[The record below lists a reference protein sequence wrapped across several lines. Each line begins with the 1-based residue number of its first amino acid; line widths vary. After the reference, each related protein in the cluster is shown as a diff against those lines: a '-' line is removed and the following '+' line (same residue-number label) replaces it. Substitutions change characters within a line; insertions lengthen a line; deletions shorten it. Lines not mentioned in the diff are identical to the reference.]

1 MKNNSKDKD
10 ISLGRR
16 HYWTDTQGQA
26 HRVVFDDGK
35 LEKPRSTW
43 IVLASVTL
51 FALIFGVVVL
61 LTTHPDAGSKLP
73 LEAPKLYPNLRC
85 ARTIVSDADA
95 RPVAIA
101 AGWNDEFF
109 LASEKGVAL
118 YDASGNKLDFW
129 QNEENVAPSAINFVA
144 QEEDPSNGLL
154 LLAFP
159 TKIKALRF
167 SLEQYVPSESA
178 NQDADV
184 SSNVGEE
191 DHARNNAVERTAAR
205 GAVGNFY
212 DVLSRSDADIRGLE
226 CDGDRLY
233 VADYLS
239 DSVWRFSLKKLE
251 KRPDDDKTEP
261 VADCLVGAPD
271 EGRGY
276 PGLKPAFAKYFCL
289 NFDEEAKVLYAVS
302 SGLFRIDAFNPE
314 TGAWLSEKSWTRA
327 PGAGIG
333 FRGAANPIS
342 IDTRG
347 SLIVDAESG
356 RFFDESGKRR
366 VSPLRFFTTS
376 GEWLDDLGDGSNF
389 SDDVSALAAV
399 FSHDD
404 KRVFVLK
411 SDGGVDVWE

>member
-1 MKNNSKDKD
+1 MKKNSKDKD
-10 ISLGRR
+10 ISFGRR

-35 LEKPRSTW
+35 LEKPRATW

-51 FALIFGVVVL
+51 FALVFGVVIL
-61 LTTHPDAGSKLP
+61 LTTHPDTGSNLR
-73 LEAPKLYPNLRC
+73 LEVPKLYPNLRC
-85 ARTIVSDADA
+85 ARTIVADADA
-95 RPVAIA
+95 RPIAIA

-118 YDASGNKLDFW
+118 YDATGSKLDFW
-129 QNEENVAPSAINFVA
+129 QNEENVAPTAIKFVA
-144 QEEDPSNGLL
+144 QEYDSSNGLL
-154 LLAFP
+154 LLGYP

-167 SLEQYVPSESA
+167 SLDQYVPSESA
-178 NQDADV
+178 NQEADLAA
-184 SSNVGEE
+184 NVGE
-191 DHARNNAVERTAAR
+191 DARARNNAVERTAAR
-205 GAVGNFY
+205 GPIGEFY
-212 DVLSRSDADIRGLE
+212 DVLTRSDANIRGIE
-226 CDGDRLY
+226 CDGDRLF
-233 VADYLS
+233 VADYQS
-239 DSVWRFSLKKLE
+239 NSIWRFSLKKLE
-251 KRPDDDKTEP
+251 KRAADEKTEP
-261 VADCLVGAPD
+261 VADCLIGAPD

-276 PGLKPAFAKYFCL
+276 PGLKPAFAKNFCL
-289 NFDEEAKVLYAVS
+289 IFDEEGKVLYAVS

-314 TGAWLSEKSWTRA
+314 TGVWLSDKSWARA
-327 PGAGIG
+327 PGVGTG

-342 IDTRG
+342 IDSRG
-347 SLIVDAESG
+347 SLIIAAESG

>member
-35 LEKPRSTW
+35 L
-43 IVLASVTL
+43 VTL

-118 YDASGNKLDFW
+118 YGASGNKLDFW

-226 CDGDRLY
+226 CD
-233 VADYLS
+233 
-239 DSVWRFSLKKLE
+239 
-251 KRPDDDKTEP
+251 EP

-314 TGAWLSEKSWTRA
+314 TGAWLSERSWTRA

-347 SLIVDAESG
+347 SPGNGSTIWETAPTS
-356 RFFDESGKRR
+356 RTTFPR
-366 VSPLRFFTTS
+366 SPPSSRTTISASSSLNPTAASTS
-376 GEWLDDLGDGSNF
+376 GND
-389 SDDVSALAAV
+389 A
-399 FSHDD
+399 
-404 KRVFVLK
+404 
-411 SDGGVDVWE
+411 